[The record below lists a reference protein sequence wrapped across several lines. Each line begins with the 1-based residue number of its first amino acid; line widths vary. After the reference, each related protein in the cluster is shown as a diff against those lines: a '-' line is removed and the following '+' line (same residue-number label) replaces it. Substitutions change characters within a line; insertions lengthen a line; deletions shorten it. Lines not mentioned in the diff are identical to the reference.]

1 MHPVTSV
8 TIVHDASC
16 RLCTRLKVRLC
27 TRLKV
32 WIGRQPS
39 VVCLRF
45 AASGSVEARTKFS
58 DLPSGELAVVAETG
72 GGVARQSCRDCL
84 SVGAVRPPRPCLQV
98 DQPALHAGGPRGIQA
113 VSRNHFALSSM
124 LRLSSDRAIEQHLRQ
139 AVVPKCQIVAK

>member
-8 TIVHDASC
+8 TIVYDASC

-58 DLPSGELAVVAETG
+58 DLPPGELAVVDETG
-72 GGVARQSCRDCL
+72 EVWLGN
-84 SVGAVRPPRPCLQV
+84 
-98 DQPALHAGGPRGIQA
+98 HAGIA
-113 VSRNHFALSSM
+113 CLWAL
-124 LRLSSDRAIEQHLRQ
+124 
-139 AVVPKCQIVAK
+139 